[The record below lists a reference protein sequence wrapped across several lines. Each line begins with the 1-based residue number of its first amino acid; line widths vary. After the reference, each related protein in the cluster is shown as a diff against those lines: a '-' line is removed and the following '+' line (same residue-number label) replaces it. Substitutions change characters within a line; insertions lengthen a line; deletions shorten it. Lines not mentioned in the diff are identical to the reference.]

1 MCIDVPHIVNLTFQ
15 LIIYSSKLIIYKMHG
30 FGVVSLTSSMSIICD
45 RDIPVK
51 LKIENI
57 LVKVET

>member
-1 MCIDVPHIVNLTFQ
+1 
-15 LIIYSSKLIIYKMHG
+15 MHG
-30 FGVVSLTSSMSIICD
+30 FGVVSLTSGMSIICD

-57 LVKVET
+57 LVKVDTEPAIYK